1 MSSRDSPNSISI
13 HDRVTGGIVG
23 LLVGDALGVPV
34 EFRPR
39 EHLKAHPVTGIRGF
53 GTHNQPP
60 GTWSDDGSLALA
72 TLASLL
78 DGYDPDD
85 VMKRFSRWWS
95 EGYMTPHGVVFDIG
109 NTTSAAI
116 QRFNMKARRD
126 VWGGVSERENGN
138 GSLMRILPLSLYVHR
153 LSTDDIVAR
162 SCEISALTHAHIRS
176 CLCCA
181 YYSLLV
187 REVLKGAPFAG
198 AMVCASEQLMPHVP
212 TEEREVLGRVLA
224 CSVIGE
230 PESSIRSGG
239 YVVHCLEA
247 SLWCVGHHDSYA
259 EAVLAAVNL
268 GGDTDTT
275 AAVTGGLA
283 GVQYGIEA
291 IPREW
296 RDAIARRDE
305 VMALAEAFA
314 NVVCKLAQAGAGE
327 K

>member
-1 MSSRDSPNSISI
+1 MTSEERTPTIR
-13 HDRVTGGIVG
+13 DRVIGGIIG

-34 EFRPR
+34 EFESR
-39 EHLKAHPVTGIRGF
+39 EYLKAHPVTGMTGY

-78 DGYDPDD
+78 DGYDPHD
-85 VMKRFSRWWS
+85 VISRFSRWWS

-116 QRFNMKARRD
+116 RRFNTKGQRGL
-126 VWGGVSERENGN
+126 WGGVSEHDNGN

-153 LSTDDIVAR
+153 LGTDEIVAR
-162 SCEISALTHAHIRS
+162 SFEISSLTHAHVRS

-187 REVLKGAPFAG
+187 RHLLNGARLVE
-198 AMVCASEQLMPHVP
+198 AMKRASEELMPHVP
-212 TEEREVLGRVLA
+212 AGERQILHRVLTG
-224 CSVIGE
+224 SVIE
-230 PESSIRSGG
+230 EAESGIRGSG

-247 SLWCVGHHDSYA
+247 ALWCAGRHESYA

-268 GGDTDTT
+268 GEDTDTT

-283 GVQYGIEA
+283 GVMYGIEA
-291 IPREW
+291 IPMEW
-296 RDAIARRDE
+296 RNAIARRDE
-305 VMALAEAFA
+305 VMALADAFA
-314 NVVCKLAQAGAGE
+314 DAVCGDADDRAGGR
-327 K
+327 